1 MGEILFS
8 FYQCMFNDDI
18 YVSCSPSSELLRV
31 VKQRPTEP
39 VERVRG
45 SMLEVV
51 NRTSLNAS
59 DYFTNF
65 LKVKKWTEYLFRWLV
80 NRV

>member
-1 MGEILFS
+1 
-8 FYQCMFNDDI
+8 MFNDDI
-18 YVSCSPSSELLRV
+18 YVALSLWCRV

-39 VERVRG
+39 VERVRA

-51 NRTSLNAS
+51 NKTSLHAS

-65 LKVKKWTEYLFRWLV
+65 LKVKITNYFFHG
-80 NRV
+80 

>member
-1 MGEILFS
+1 
-8 FYQCMFNDDI
+8 
-18 YVSCSPSSELLRV
+18 V

-39 VERVRG
+39 VERVRA

-51 NRTSLNAS
+51 NKTSLHAS

-65 LKVKKWTEYLFRWLV
+65 LKVKK
-80 NRV
+80 